1 MFLNF
6 RFVPEFKIDIRS
18 LCFPIVNFQVK
29 VKVGNN
35 VRSVCGII
43 HFKRIAID
51 TIQNISSCSTSGTR
65 RVTLVTNLV
74 IFQSVSI

>member
-18 LCFPIVNFQVK
+18 LSFPIVNFQVK
-29 VKVGNN
+29 VKVGN
-35 VRSVCGII
+35 SVCGII